1 MVNRVFSYGTLNL
14 HDVQNWL
21 WGEEKNGKVKQLN
34 DYRLNTYDNGIY
46 YITKEFGETVAGKV
60 YEITDEQLERTD
72 SYEGKAYTREKVTI
86 DGDIVNVY
94 VRSTQKDES
103 QVNA

>member
-72 SYEGKAYTREKVTI
+72 AYEGKAYTRERVTI

-103 QVNA
+103 QTNG